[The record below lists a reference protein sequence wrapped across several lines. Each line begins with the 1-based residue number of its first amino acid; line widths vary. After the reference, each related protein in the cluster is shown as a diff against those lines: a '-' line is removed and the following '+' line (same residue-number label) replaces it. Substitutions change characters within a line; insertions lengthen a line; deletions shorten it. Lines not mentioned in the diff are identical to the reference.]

1 MQEAVREGKGVMK
14 GERRAMR
21 EKGGRK
27 KAAFLLEG
35 KPP

>member
-27 KAAFLLEG
+27 KAAFPLEG

>member
-1 MQEAVREGKGVMK
+1 MQEAVLERKDVMK

-27 KAAFLLEG
+27 KAAFPLEG